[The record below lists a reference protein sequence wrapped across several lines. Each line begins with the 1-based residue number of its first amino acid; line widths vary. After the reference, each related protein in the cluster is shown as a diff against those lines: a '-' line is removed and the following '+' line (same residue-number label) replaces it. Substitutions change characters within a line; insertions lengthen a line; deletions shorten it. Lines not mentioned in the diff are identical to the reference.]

1 MLHNIEFRPYK
12 NSYCQEIINLFVD
25 TVMNIKDYSPIQI
38 TAWIGHPTVSD
49 WHPRFVNSDT
59 IVAIYQNQIVG
70 FGNLVDE
77 GLIDMLFIHKDFQRE
92 GMGSR
97 ILQMLET
104 EARKN
109 GSQKL
114 LADVSITAVSL
125 FQSRGFDIIEE
136 RYPVR
141 NSVQLRN
148 YKMLKVLT

>member
-59 IVAIYQNQIVG
+59 IVAIYG
-70 FGNLVDE
+70 
-77 GLIDMLFIHKDFQRE
+77 
-92 GMGSR
+92 
-97 ILQMLET
+97 
-104 EARKN
+104 
-109 GSQKL
+109 
-114 LADVSITAVSL
+114 VSITAVSL